1 LAREVKYV
9 QPINPTD
16 EERHRMLRI
25 ALEEANHVED
35 YYNLLELLGPPRDIT
50 TIVSPGECKGLKVG
64 IIGGGLAGLSSAFE
78 LRKLGF
84 DITIF
89 EMQEKR
95 IGGRVYT
102 HYFNKDKELYGELG
116 AMRIPISHETTW
128 HFINLFGLK
137 TRPFIQTNENA
148 FIYIRNK
155 CVRNDSEGKNV
166 MEKIYPEYKS
176 KYQYRQRIDW
186 RHHRESGAFPR
197 TSQYFR
203 LGRMLWLLKSR

>member
-1 LAREVKYV
+1 LVIDSVYE

-16 EERHRMLRI
+16 DDRYEMLKRS
-25 ALEEANHVED
+25 LEKTNRLED
-35 YYNLLELLGPPRDIT
+35 FDSIVRLLSPPRDIT

-102 HYFNKDKELYGELG
+102 HYFNKDKE
-116 AMRIPISHETTW
+116 
-128 HFINLFGLK
+128 
-137 TRPFIQTNENA
+137 
-148 FIYIRNK
+148 
-155 CVRNDSEGKNV
+155 
-166 MEKIYPEYKS
+166 
-176 KYQYRQRIDW
+176 
-186 RHHRESGAFPR
+186 
-197 TSQYFR
+197 
-203 LGRMLWLLKSR
+203 